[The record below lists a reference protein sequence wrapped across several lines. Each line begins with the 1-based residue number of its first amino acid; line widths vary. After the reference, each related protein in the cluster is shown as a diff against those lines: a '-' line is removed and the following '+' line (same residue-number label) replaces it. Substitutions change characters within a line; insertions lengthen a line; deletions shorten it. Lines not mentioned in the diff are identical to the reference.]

1 MENEQTPGPPQL
13 VEASQELMGQVRAA
27 VTQTISGTPMFQVE
41 VPHLDGYMSIS
52 FPVDDLLTYENEEFL
67 EPVRVTASTSEYL
80 NSVDTVN
87 SVQGDENCSI
97 CLEKMEQS
105 SDLTCIVVQTKCCGK
120 LFHDRCLREHLCCVG
135 PPKCP
140 LCRYDMRDFSTE
152 IIG

>member
-1 MENEQTPGPPQL
+1 MNNIINEKKL
-13 VEASQELMGQVRAA
+13 
-27 VTQTISGTPMFQVE
+27 QTIHERFSLLPYK
-41 VPHLDGYMSIS
+41 DGYK
-52 FPVDDLLTYENEEFL
+52 
-67 EPVRVTASTSEYL
+67 
-80 NSVDTVN
+80 
-87 SVQGDENCSI
+87 CSI